1 MTFSPNEAR
10 MRQVLLDLWSQ
21 TRADWRFVTERLAQ
35 AFRDARQL
43 HSAERR
49 QVAETI
55 HGLVR
60 RARTI
65 DHALAAVGIAPPA
78 PGAGEITRARAH
90 VDLVAYRVLFEGL
103 PLTAALADR
112 PDVDWAA
119 VQLAY
124 AEIDKIAEPERRF
137 ALRHSF
143 PDWLAAAIMAELGP
157 EADAFAEALNQRAPL
172 TIRANRI
179 KTSRDTLIGK
189 LAEEG
194 VTAEPTRWSTHGLN
208 LVTRVN
214 VFGLAAFKAGLFEV
228 QDEASQLVTE
238 LVQPSTGTSLVVD
251 ACAGAGGK
259 TLALGAL
266 MHNKG
271 RLVAMDTAH
280 HKLEELGRRARRAG
294 LSNHRWMVV
303 PDDGPLPAEADK
315 LVGKADRVLVDAPC
329 SGVGSMR
336 RNPEARW
343 RLAPDF
349 VAALPDLQHR
359 IALRALPLVAPGG
372 RLVYATCTTLARE
385 NEAVVARLL
394 EAAGEGWE
402 RVAPKE
408 ILGRARVDG
417 ITTDDGWAL
426 RTWPHKHGM
435 DGFFAA
441 VIRRKAPG

>member
-1 MTFSPNEAR
+1 MTFAPAEAR
-10 MRQVLLDLWSQ
+10 MRPVLLDLWAE

-55 HGLVR
+55 YGLVR
-60 RARTI
+60 RVRTV
-65 DHALAAVGIAPPA
+65 DHCLAAAGIAAPA
-78 PGAGEITRARAH
+78 PGAPEITNARAH
-90 VDLVAYRVLFEGL
+90 IDLVAYRVLFEDL
-103 PLTAALADR
+103 PITAAFAER
-112 PDVDWAA
+112 HDVDWTAVRAA
-119 VQLAY
+119 FDA
-124 AEIDKIAEPERRF
+124 IDGIADETLRF
-137 ALRHSF
+137 ALRHSL
-143 PDWLAAAIMAELGP
+143 PDWLAAALMAELGP
-157 EADAFAEALNQRAPL
+157 EADAFAAALNERAPL
-172 TIRANRI
+172 TIRANRL
-179 KTSRDTLIGK
+179 KTSREALIGK

-194 VTAEPTRWSTHGLN
+194 VVAHPTRWSLHGLT
-208 LVTRVN
+208 LETRVN
-214 VFGLAAFKAGLFEV
+214 VFGLQAFKAGLFEV

-238 LVQPSTGTSLVVD
+238 LVAPSTGTSLVID

-303 PDDGPLPAEADK
+303 PDDGPLPPEAQK
-315 LVGKADRVLVDAPC
+315 YIGKADRVLVDAPC
-329 SGVGSMR
+329 SGVGSLR

-349 VAALPDLQHR
+349 IAALPDLQYR

-372 RLVYATCTTLARE
+372 RLVYATCTTLRRE
-385 NEAVVARLL
+385 NEEVVDRILA
-394 EAAGEGWE
+394 AAGENWE
-402 RVAPKE
+402 HVEPKE
-408 ILGRARVDG
+408 VLSKARSADILGYG
-417 ITTDDGWAL
+417 GFGL
-426 RTWPHKHGM
+426 RTWPHRHGM

-441 VIRRKAPG
+441 AIRRKA

>member
-1 MTFSPNEAR
+1 MTFQPNEAR

-35 AFRDARQL
+35 AFRDAKQL

-55 HGLVR
+55 YGLVR
-60 RARTI
+60 RVRTI
-65 DHALAAVGIAPPA
+65 DHVLAAVGIPA
-78 PGAGEITRARAH
+78 PEVIAGEVTRARAH
-90 VDLVAYRVLFEGL
+90 IDLVTYRVLFEEL

-112 PDVDWAA
+112 PDIDWSA
-119 VQLAY
+119 VQAAY
-124 AEIDKIAEPERRF
+124 AEIGAIALPGPRF
-137 ALRHSF
+137 ALRHSL
-143 PDWLAAAIMAELGP
+143 PDWLADALMAELGD
-157 EADAFAEALNQRAPL
+157 EADAFADALNQRAPL
-172 TIRANRI
+172 TIRANRL
-179 KTSRDTLIGK
+179 KTSREALIGK
-189 LAEEG
+189 LAEEA
-194 VTAEPTRWSTHGLN
+194 VIAAPTRWSQHGLT
-208 LVTRVN
+208 LETRVN
-214 VFGLAAFKAGLFEV
+214 VFGLQAFKAGLFEV

-238 LVQPSTGTSLVVD
+238 LVAPSTGTSLVID

-294 LSNHRWMVV
+294 LSNHRWAVV
-303 PDDGPLPAEADK
+303 GDDGPLPPEIDK
-315 LVGKADRVLVDAPC
+315 FKGKADRVLVDAPC

-336 RNPEARW
+336 RNPESRW

-349 VAALPDLQHR
+349 IAALPDLQTR

-372 RLVYATCTTLARE
+372 RLVYATCTTLRRE
-385 NEAVVARLL
+385 NEDVVERILA
-394 EAAGEGWE
+394 AAGDGWE

-408 ILGRARVDG
+408 ILGKNRVADIVSPDG
-417 ITTDDGWAL
+417 FAL

-441 VIRRKAPG
+441 VLRRTV